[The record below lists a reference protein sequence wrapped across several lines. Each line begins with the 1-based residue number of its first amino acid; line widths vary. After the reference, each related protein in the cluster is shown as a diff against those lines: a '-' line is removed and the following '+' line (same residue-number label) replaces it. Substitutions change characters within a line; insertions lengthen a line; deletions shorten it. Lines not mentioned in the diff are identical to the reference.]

1 MKVLLNDTAELVAFR
16 KGAEFFDGDIE
27 VCQGRYVIDAKSSSG
42 LFSLDLTKPIDV
54 TITNSSER
62 VRNNFYDYLKKWSV
76 EDSEN

>member
-1 MKVLLNDTAELVAFR
+1 MRVLLNDTAELVAFR

-27 VCQGRYVIDAKSSSG
+27 VRQGRYIIDAKSSLG

-62 VRNNFYDYLKKWSV
+62 VRNNFYNYLKKWSV
-76 EDSEN
+76 EDE